1 MPQWIQRKLPKWIR
15 NRIKEA
21 ANGKVNIYQAKV
33 EGVGEAA
40 FLGGHQRAGLDNGTG
55 SWSSPAGKKSF
66 LLHICV

>member
-33 EGVGEAA
+33 EGVGEARR
-40 FLGGHQRAGLDNGTG
+40 L
-55 SWSSPAGKKSF
+55 
-66 LLHICV
+66 